1 MRENKKLK
9 KNGGEMNFGVEVL
22 IFIVII
28 FVLWV
33 LSGGSEKEQQGPI
46 LIPEISQVNSN
57 NGYGPI
63 ED

>member
-1 MRENKKLK
+1 MKENKKLK
-9 KNGGEMNFGVEVL
+9 KNGGEMNFGFEVL

-33 LSGGSEKEQQGPI
+33 LSGGSEKEQEGPI
-46 LIPEISQVNSN
+46 LIPEIGQVDSN
-57 NGYGPI
+57 RGYEPI